1 MSMIAANITQPSLFD
16 FSDSSSGVVELF
28 PAVWGAVEGLTAPD
42 VGTRREA
49 LDSLLELDAPRLSPL
64 VASVLSTRLVDPDLE
79 LRFRVVRA
87 LGEVLSPSDPAKMP
101 SPAVRLHIKFCL
113 SQMRRR
119 EVDALLQVAEKYQ
132 AAESDIA
139 ALINA
144 CSSAGIALTD
154 IVSDRKASL
163 VTRRQAINFIG
174 RIGFIDA
181 IPALEK
187 LAERLESRMN
197 GQQTMP
203 FTPPSES
210 DEKSLLPA
218 AQAALTLLE
227 MP

>member
-1 MSMIAANITQPSLFD
+1 MITASTSQPTLFD

-28 PAVWGAVEGLTAPD
+28 PAVWGALEELTAPD

-49 LDSLLELDAPRLSPL
+49 LDRLLELDAPRLSPL

-87 LGEVLSPSDPAKMP
+87 LGEVLSPSDPAKSP
-101 SPAVRLHIKFCL
+101 SPAVRLHVKFNL

-119 EVDALLQVAEKYQ
+119 EVDALLQVAERYLP
-132 AAESDIA
+132 AESDIA
-139 ALINA
+139 TLLNA
-144 CSSAGIALTD
+144 CSNAGTALAD
-154 IVSDRKASL
+154 IVSDRKEPLA
-163 VTRRQAINFIG
+163 TRRQAINFIG
-174 RIGFIDA
+174 RVGFIDA

-197 GQQTMP
+197 GQKAMP
-203 FTPPSES
+203 FAPPSEL

-218 AQAALTLLE
+218 VQAALALLE